1 MNHGIILHEEHREKM
16 KKLSP
21 DRLGKLVANMFRVDD
36 GEEPLEFPDDEALS
50 ILSEWVCSRLKWDIE
65 NSDKQRNNGSKGGA
79 PVGNQNA
86 RKTTQKQPKSTQK
99 QPKNNPKQTSINNK
113 QLTISNNNINKRPY
127 GEFQN
132 VYLTDEEYEKVK
144 INGWLDLLEE
154 LSAYLDSKGDKY
166 KNHYSALVSWNAR
179 RKKES
184 GTIPFKPK
192 EKQYQQL
199 TKTEYDMDALER
211 KLIKN

>member
-1 MNHGIILHEEHREKM
+1 MCG
-16 KKLSP
+16 
-21 DRLGKLVANMFRVDD
+21 RVLRDK
-36 GEEPLEFPDDEALS
+36 E
-50 ILSEWVCSRLKWDIE
+50 LSERQSAKG
-65 NSDKQRNNGSKGGA
+65 KKGGA
-79 PVGNQNA
+79 PIGNTNRVQAEIKPNSS
-86 RKTTQKQPKSTQK
+86 RNQTKNKPTSNPNTKTNTNTKT
-99 QPKNNPKQTSINNK
+99 
-113 QLTISNNNINKRPY
+113 NINKRPY

-144 INGWLDLLEE
+144 SNGWLDLLEE

-184 GTIPFKPK
+184 GMIVKPK
-192 EKQYQQL
+192 QFQQL

>member
-1 MNHGIILHEEHREKM
+1 MNHGIIIHPEDFDDLVSMDAMEAGHIVQNMIKTFRGESVVPFADRYLTRVSNDMCGRVLRDKELSEKR
-16 KKLSP
+16 S
-21 DRLGKLVANMFRVDD
+21 RVGKLGGGQFGNTNAKQAK
-36 GEEPLEFPDDEALS
+36 DEQKTSKKRA
-50 ILSEWVCSRLKWDIE
+50 KT
-65 NSDKQRNNGSKGGA
+65 NSNT
-79 PVGNQNA
+79 
-86 RKTTQKQPKSTQK
+86 KTNTNTKT
-99 QPKNNPKQTSINNK
+99 
-113 QLTISNNNINKRPY
+113 NINKRPY

-144 INGWLDLLEE
+144 SNGWLDLLEE

>member
-1 MNHGIILHEEHREKM
+1 MNHGIIIHPEDFDDLVSMDAMEAGHIVQNMIKTFRGENVVPFADRYLTRVSNDMCGRVLRDKELSEKR
-16 KKLSP
+16 S
-21 DRLGKLVANMFRVDD
+21 RVGKLGGGQFGNTNAKQAK
-36 GEEPLEFPDDEALS
+36 DEQKTSKKRA
-50 ILSEWVCSRLKWDIE
+50 KT
-65 NSDKQRNNGSKGGA
+65 NSNTNT
-79 PVGNQNA
+79 NTN
-86 RKTTQKQPKSTQK
+86 TNT
-99 QPKNNPKQTSINNK
+99 N
-113 QLTISNNNINKRPY
+113 NKRPY

-144 INGWLDLLEE
+144 SNGWLGLLEE

-184 GTIPFKPK
+184 GSGTIQFKPK
-192 EKQYQQL
+192 EPQYKQMAQ
-199 TKTEYDMDALER
+199 TEYDMTALER

>member
-1 MNHGIILHEEHREKM
+1 MIERIQIISGDFSEAFEGMNYESLGRLFMATIAYANDKDPKVHLGENVPALTLYPVLKTHIERQEEYRAKM
-16 KKLSP
+16 S
-21 DRLGKLVANMFRVDD
+21 
-36 GEEPLEFPDDEALS
+36 
-50 ILSEWVCSRLKWDIE
+50 
-65 NSDKQRNNGSKGGA
+65 NNGKKGGA
-79 PVGNQNA
+79 PVGNTNA
-86 RKTTQKQPKSTQK
+86 TKTTKNNQKQPKTTKNNQK
-99 QPKNNPKQTSINNK
+99 QAPSPSPCPSPIPSP
-113 QLTISNNNINKRPY
+113 IKRPS

-144 INGWLDLLEE
+144 SNGWLDLLEE

-184 GTIPFKPK
+184 GTIVKPK
-192 EKQYQQL
+192 QFQQL
-199 TKTEYDMDALER
+199 TKTKYDMTALER